1 MKRFVETIKNIWGI
15 EELKAKILTTLGLLL
30 IYRIGSTVLLPG
42 VDPSSLDTLQAETSE
57 GLLGVLNAFTGGAF
71 SRASVMALGIM
82 PYISASIIIQLMGMA
97 VPAVQKMQKDG
108 ESGRRKLNQI
118 TRYLTIVI
126 AGVQAPAY
134 LSTLNNQF
142 QAELVA
148 GMDGSTFV
156 FLGWITL
163 VTGTIFAM
171 WLGERITDKGIGN
184 GISLLIMVGIIAT
197 LPQAFFQEMTSQVS
211 VGLGWVFFIIE
222 LFALF
227 VITMFCVAL
236 TQAVRQIPVQYAKQ
250 VAAGGRMS
258 GTPSARQ
265 YLPLKVN
272 AAGVMPII
280 FAQAIMFIPMT
291 ILTSLGVEGA
301 GASLMIDVFGDIEG
315 FWYNFTFAVLIIVFT
330 YFYTAI
336 QVNTNN
342 IADDLKRNGGFV
354 PGIKPGAPTAEF
366 LDTVLSRITFPGS
379 LLLAV
384 VAILPALAMV
394 VCLNTQWAYFYG
406 GTSLLITVGVILD
419 TLQQVESYLLNRHY
433 DGLMKSGKLRGRNT
447 QSTFS

>member
-1 MKRFVETIKNIWGI
+1 
-15 EELKAKILTTLGLLL
+15 LLL

-42 VDPSSLDTLQAETSE
+42 VDPESLTQLQAQTSE

-118 TRYLTIVI
+118 TRYLTILI
-126 AGVQAPAY
+126 AGVQAPSY
-134 LSTLNNQF
+134 LANLSAQGVELTLSP
-142 QAELVA
+142 
-148 GMDGSTFV
+148 GTFW
-156 FLGWITL
+156 FLAWVTL
-163 VTGTIFAM
+163 TTGTIFAM

-197 LPQAFFQEMTSQVS
+197 LPQAFFQEMLSQVNQ
-211 VGLGWVFFIIE
+211 GAGWVAFIIE

-250 VAAGGRMS
+250 VAAGGGRMA

-280 FAQAIMFIPMT
+280 FAQAIMFIPIT
-291 ILTSLGVEGA
+291 ILTGIGADGEGA
-301 GASLMIDVFGDIEG
+301 SWMITVFGNIQG

-394 VCLNTQWAYFYG
+394 VGLNTQWAYFYG

>member
-1 MKRFVETIKNIWGI
+1 
-15 EELKAKILTTLGLLL
+15 
-30 IYRIGSTVLLPG
+30 
-42 VDPSSLDTLQAETSE
+42 
-57 GLLGVLNAFTGGAF
+57 
-71 SRASVMALGIM
+71 
-82 PYISASIIIQLMGMA
+82 
-97 VPAVQKMQKDG
+97 MQKDG

-118 TRYLTIVI
+118 TRYLTILI
-126 AGVQAPAY
+126 AGVQAPSY
-134 LSTLNNQF
+134 LANLGAQNVGYTLDP
-142 QAELVA
+142 
-148 GMDGSTFV
+148 GTFY
-156 FLGWITL
+156 FLAWVTL
-163 VTGTIFAM
+163 TTGTIFAM

-197 LPQAFFQEMTSQVS
+197 LPQAFFQELTSQI
-211 VGLGWVFFIIE
+211 GGGAGWVAFIIE

-280 FAQAIMFIPMT
+280 FAQAIMFIPIT
-291 ILTSLGVEGA
+291 ILTGIGA
-301 GASLMIDVFGDIEG
+301 DGESATWMITVFGDIQG

-379 LLLAV
+379 LLLAL

-394 VCLNTQWAYFYG
+394 VGLNTQWAYFYG

>member
-1 MKRFVETIKNIWGI
+1 
-15 EELKAKILTTLGLLL
+15 
-30 IYRIGSTVLLPG
+30 
-42 VDPSSLDTLQAETSE
+42 
-57 GLLGVLNAFTGGAF
+57 
-71 SRASVMALGIM
+71 
-82 PYISASIIIQLMGMA
+82 MGMA

-118 TRYLTIVI
+118 TRYLTILI
-126 AGVQAPAY
+126 AGVQAPSY
-134 LSTLNNQF
+134 LANLSAQGVVLTLDP
-142 QAELVA
+142 
-148 GMDGSTFV
+148 GTFW
-156 FLGWITL
+156 FLAWVTL
-163 VTGTIFAM
+163 TTGTIFAM

-197 LPQAFFQEMTSQVS
+197 LPQAFFQEMLSQVNQ
-211 VGLGWVFFIIE
+211 GAGWVAFIIE

-227 VITMFCVAL
+227 VITMFAIAL

-250 VAAGGRMS
+250 AAAGRGAA
-258 GTPSARQ
+258 TPTARQ
-265 YLPLKVN
+265 YLPMKVN

-280 FAQAIMFIPMT
+280 FAQAIMFIPIT
-291 ILTSLGVEGA
+291 VLQYSGAEGD
-301 GASLMIDVFGDIEG
+301 SISWIITVFGNIQG
-315 FWYNFTFAVLIIVFT
+315 FGYNLTFGLLIIIFT

-336 QVNTNN
+336 QVNTNS

-379 LLLAV
+379 LLLALIAV
-384 VAILPALAMV
+384 LPAVAMV
-394 VCLNTQWAYFYG
+394 VGLNTQWAYFYG

-433 DGLMKSGKLRGRNT
+433 DGLMKTGKLRGRT
-447 QSTFS
+447 QTSTFG

>member
-15 EELKAKILTTLGLLL
+15 EELKDKILTTLGLLL

-42 VDPSSLDTLQAETSE
+42 VDPNSLTQLQAQTSE

-118 TRYLTIVI
+118 TRYLTILI
-126 AGVQAPAY
+126 AGVQAPSY
-134 LSTLNNQF
+134 LANLSAQGVELTISPGTFWFLAWVTL
-142 QAELVA
+142 
-148 GMDGSTFV
+148 T
-156 FLGWITL
+156 
-163 VTGTIFAM
+163 TGTIFAM

-184 GISLLIMVGIIAT
+184 GISLLITVGIIAT
-197 LPQAFFQEMTSQVS
+197 LPQAFFQEMSSQVNQ
-211 VGLGWVFFIIE
+211 GAGWVAFIIE

-236 TQAVRQIPVQYAKQ
+236 TQAVRRIPVQYAKQ
-250 VAAGGRMS
+250 VAAGGRMA
-258 GTPSARQ
+258 GTPTSRQ
-265 YLPLKVN
+265 YIPLKVN
-272 AAGVMPII
+272 ASGVMPII
-280 FAQAIMFIPMT
+280 FAQAIMFIPIT
-291 ILTSLGVEGA
+291 VLTGIGADGEGA
-301 GASLMIDVFGDIEG
+301 SWMITVFGNIQG

-366 LDTVLSRITFPGS
+366 LDTALSRITFPGS

-394 VCLNTQWAYFYG
+394 IGLNTQWAYFYG
-406 GTSLLITVGVILD
+406 GTSLLITVAVILD

-433 DGLMKSGKLRGRNT
+433 DGLMKSGKLRGRNA